1 VKLPLEWKDTNA
13 TAIQTTV
20 RQLCILM
27 DERKLNLQDALKL
40 NIELLEGA
48 QGTNEDF
55 AGRPR

>member
-1 VKLPLEWKDTNA
+1 MKLPLEWKDTNA